1 MSKEQSKCNGSQNLT
16 AAWKKLWKNEYFQTA
31 LTIVFIVLVVFG
43 FWFGSQAVLNTNY
56 PMLAVVSGSMDTVQ
70 GSPPWSHPFAHTLHR
85 GDLIII
91 QGVNPS
97 SLNANY
103 PNSDIIVYHRPGNGE
118 LIVHRI
124 VKETLINGKLYFYTK
139 GDGNPLVTWP
149 SPVPDGNYDP
159 WSPISQDLVVG
170 KVVMHIP
177 WIGYAALLMQTPWGV
192 PLVILLILLLM
203 IVEFIVPLSR
213 SKKGTAKSEQLR

>member
-1 MSKEQSKCNGSQNLT
+1 MTGTVKR
-16 AAWKKLWKNEYFQTA
+16 LWRNDTVQTVI
-31 LTIVFIVLVVFG
+31 TIMVLVLLVLG
-43 FWFGSQAVLNTNY
+43 FWVALRAILNTSN
-56 PMLAVVSGSMDTVQ
+56 PALVVISSSMDTVQ
-70 GSPPWSHPFAHTLHR
+70 GSQAWSHPFARTLR
-85 GDLIII
+85 IGDLIII

-103 PNSDIIVYHRPGNGE
+103 PDSDIIVYHRPSDGE

-124 VKETLINGKLYFYTK
+124 VKETVINGKLYFYTK

-159 WSPISQDLVVG
+159 WSPVSQDLVVG

-177 WIGYAALLMQTPWGV
+177 WIGYIALYMQTQWGIPTV
-192 PLVILLILLLM
+192 VILILLLV
-203 IVEFIVPLSR
+203 IADLVIPY
-213 SKKGTAKSEQLR
+213 LRRKRTPTLELNPSANKI